1 MKFTKLLPNSCNFRD
16 LIDNNR
22 VYVDKTALIC
32 QIAKDE
38 KGPYFISRPR
48 RFGKSTLI
56 NTFHELFAH
65 GTERFKGL
73 EIEPLWKDKTYKVI
87 H

>member
-38 KGPYFISRPR
+38 KAHIS
-48 RFGKSTLI
+48 
-56 NTFHELFAH
+56 FHVQDALVSQLLSIPSMNSLLMEQ
-65 GTERFKGL
+65 RGL
-73 EIEPLWKDKTYKVI
+73 KV
-87 H
+87 